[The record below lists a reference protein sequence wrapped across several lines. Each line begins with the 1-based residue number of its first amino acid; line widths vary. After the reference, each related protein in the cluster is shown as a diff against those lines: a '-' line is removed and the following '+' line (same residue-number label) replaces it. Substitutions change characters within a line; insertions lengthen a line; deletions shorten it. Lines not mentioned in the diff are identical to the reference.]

1 MRRAAIAR
9 DDARMNERAKA
20 STGVAQLDDVL
31 GGLFWGDNVVWEA
44 EHRETVAP
52 FVAAALQRP
61 EQFAHIAFVSLTEAP
76 TSLHA
81 AHPGIEVID
90 ARTGSKLEG
99 PGPLLAAVQACAQ
112 RAPRVLLVFESLDAM
127 SERWG
132 HAMAQRF
139 FIRACPML
147 LDLWAVAYWSLT
159 PSRHPVALR
168 TAVDA
173 TTQCVLV
180 LGDDR
185 LRVAK
190 AEGRPPG
197 VQGTVFHLRRDFGGD
212 TWEPAAAGSR
222 LGTALRAVRIQRH
235 ITQAELAH
243 AAGVSA
249 SAISQ
254 AERGLRG
261 LSLDTL
267 LTLTARLDITL
278 DELLRGEIALG
289 YRLARRLR
297 PDDTNQGLVPLLSD
311 PRAGLRV
318 SLARLG
324 TGEASSP
331 DSHRGIEV
339 VAVAYGLVQVVL
351 PTGRPVLRAG
361 EALMSEWSEVSSL
374 RNVGEREASV
384 FLIRR
389 DEIGPARPKAPE
401 PSQAA
406 RNN

>member
-1 MRRAAIAR
+1 MSGPTR
-9 DDARMNERAKA
+9 A
-20 STGVAQLDDVL
+20 STGVAQLDSVL

-44 EHRETVAP
+44 ENREAVEP
-52 FVAAALQRP
+52 FVAAALRHP
-61 EQFAHIAFVSLTEAP
+61 EQFAQIAFVSLAEAP
-76 TSLHA
+76 ASLHA
-81 AHPGIEVID
+81 AHADIEVID
-90 ARTGSKLEG
+90 ARRRSKLDG

-112 RAPRVLLVFESLDAM
+112 RSPRTLFVFESLDIM
-127 SERWG
+127 IERWG
-132 HAMAQRF
+132 HATTRRF
-139 FIRACPML
+139 FTRACPML

-159 PSRHPVALR
+159 PGRHPAALR
-168 TAVDA
+168 QAIDA

-180 LGDDR
+180 LGDGR

-197 VQGTVFHLRRDFGGD
+197 VQGTVFHHRRDNGGD
-212 TWEPAAAGSR
+212 IWEPAAAGSR
-222 LGTALRAVRIQRH
+222 LGVALRAVRIQRH
-235 ITQAELAH
+235 ITQAELAR

-254 AERGLRG
+254 AERGRRG

-289 YRLARRLR
+289 YRLGRRLG

-311 PRAGLRV
+311 TRAGLRV

-324 TGEASSP
+324 SGEASSP
-331 DSHRGIEV
+331 ESHGGIEV
-339 VAVAYGLVQVVL
+339 VAVASGLVQVVL

-361 EALMSEWSEVSSL
+361 EALLSEWSEVSSL

-384 FLIRR
+384 FLIQR
-389 DEIGPARPKAPE
+389 DELGPVRVKGG
-401 PSQAA
+401 
-406 RNN
+406 